1 MFIWDSLFVVLILL
15 SGRTCF
21 NPLVKECSM
30 PHRFSKKNK
39 IIFNQGRNCG
49 SSITMK
55 NYRWPKPLTHIQKM
69 SEYGHMC
76 ERLCVLIRP
85 NWLARAV
92 PGNGQVEFSAL
103 LRTGMHFT
111 NVHSW
116 FSCSPVNHTLVSA
129 PQSPDFVFY
138 ITFPAR
144 GWRVNARETVLNAS
158 FWGGIVSALVL
169 PFPCQASQKHPAPS
183 LGGSSEQPTNN
194 HRPSS
199 LP

>member
-30 PHRFSKKNK
+30 PHPFSKKNM

-55 NYRWPKPLTHIQKM
+55 NYRWPKPLTLIQKM

-76 ERLCVLIRP
+76 ERLCVLIWP

-103 LRTGMHFT
+103 LGTGMHFT
-111 NVHSW
+111 DVHSW

-138 ITFPAR
+138 ITFPAC
-144 GWRVNARETVLNAS
+144 GWRVNARETVLNAHG
-158 FWGGIVSALVL
+158 FGGHSLSPCTPL
-169 PFPCQASQKHPAPS
+169 PMPGKPKTPCSIS
-183 LGGSSEQPTNN
+183 GGQLRTA
-194 HRPSS
+194 HQ
-199 LP
+199 